1 MGHAFH
7 ACAALGTLTCALHH
21 LVLRDIM
28 EGVRVGEGEIGGR
41 EQGGRQREGSE
52 QEGDRPRR

>member
-28 EGVRVGEGEIGGR
+28 EGVRVGEGETGGTCYSLVR
-41 EQGGRQREGSE
+41 VET
-52 QEGDRPRR
+52 